1 MTHAAAAT
9 RTHAKQARTGD
20 RSAPADE
27 RRQALGWIAGQ
38 LAWESRLDALRDDP
52 VDGAAAE
59 REAEPQDESRV
70 AEAPAA

>member
-1 MTHAAAAT
+1 MTRADAAT
-9 RTHAKQARTGD
+9 RRTRRATRPGEHHT
-20 RSAPADE
+20 PGDE

-59 REAEPQDESRV
+59 HAAEHEAEPEVDQ
-70 AEAPAA
+70 APAA